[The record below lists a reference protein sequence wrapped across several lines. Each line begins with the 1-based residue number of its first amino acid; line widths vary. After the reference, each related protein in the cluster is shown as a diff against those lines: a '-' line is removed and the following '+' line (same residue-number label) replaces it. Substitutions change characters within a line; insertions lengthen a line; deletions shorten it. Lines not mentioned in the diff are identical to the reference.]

1 MLVNNMNRFLVL
13 LIIMLLLLPLPVFSA
28 EEIRYKY
35 ASSLYA
41 DDKGVGLNQPEGVSC
56 SKDRLVVADTGNGRL
71 VIYPI
76 QAGEPR
82 TGREV
87 VLPQLLYPNR
97 LATTSK
103 GDLFVLDGKQRKV
116 ARLSA
121 DGVYKQ
127 YVDFSG
133 LPTEGMVVP
142 AGISVDSAD
151 ALYVL
156 DILGRRVLVFGD
168 DGKSLRQIVFPK
180 EYGFISDLAVGP
192 RGTVFLIDSVNAL
205 VYSTTK
211 DPASFSPMTE
221 KMKDDIKFAS
231 NITASDKDMLYIT
244 DQNGGSIV
252 VVQQDGTFRKISA
265 MGWKEGALRYPAQL
279 CIDSDG
285 DLFIADRA
293 NSRIQKFVPFK

>member
-1 MLVNNMNRFLVL
+1 MRVNYMNRFLVL
-13 LIIMLLLLPLPVFSA
+13 MIMMLSLLPLRVFGA
-28 EEIRYKY
+28 EEIRYRY

-41 DDKGVGLNQPEGVSC
+41 DDKGVGLNQPEGVAC
-56 SKDRLVVADTGNGRL
+56 SKDRLVVADTGHGRL

-82 TGREV
+82 EGREV
-87 VLPQLLYPNR
+87 VLPQVLYPNR

-116 ARLSA
+116 IRLSA
-121 DGVYKQ
+121 DGDYKQ

-142 AGISVDSAD
+142 TGICVDSAD

-168 DGKSLRQIVFPK
+168 DGKFQRQIVFPK
-180 EYGFISDLAVGP
+180 EYGFISDVAVDP

-205 VYSTTK
+205 VYSTAK
-211 DPASFSPMTE
+211 DPTSFTSIGE
-221 KMKDDIKFAS
+221 NLKDDMKFAL
-231 NITASDKDMLYIT
+231 NIAADDKGVLYIT
-244 DQNGGSIV
+244 DQNGASIV
-252 VVQQDGTFRKISA
+252 VVQQDGTVRNLLT
-265 MGWKEGALRYPAQL
+265 MGWKEGSLRYPAQL
-279 CIDSDG
+279 CLDSDG

-293 NSRIQKFVPFK
+293 NSRIQKFVPLK